1 MEHRVVVRAVDLV
14 VWRTVIVRHVGDR
27 TLAPK
32 ALAHITLPE
41 DDCSGLDAICAAGGA
56 EMPAEQEPRHVGF
69 DNTIEGGSGGRE
81 GGESFVAP
89 FGGVD
94 GSVADG
100 DGVACK

>member
-1 MEHRVVVRAVDLV
+1 MVVHMVDLV
-14 VWRTVIVRHVGDR
+14 IQRTIIARPVGDR
-27 TLAPK
+27 TLAPEV
-32 ALAHITLPE
+32 LARITLPE
-41 DDCSGLDAICAAGGA
+41 DDCGGLDAIHAAGGA
-56 EMPAEQEPRHVGF
+56 EMPAEQEPCHVGF

>member
-1 MEHRVVVRAVDLV
+1 MVVRAVDLV
-14 VWRTVIVRHVGDR
+14 IRRTVIAHHVGDR

-32 ALAHITLPE
+32 ALAHITLLE
-41 DDCSGLDAICAAGGA
+41 DDCGGLDAICVAGGA
-56 EMPAEQEPRHVGF
+56 ETPAEQEPCHIGF
-69 DNTIEGGSGGRE
+69 DNTIEGGSSGGE

>member
-1 MEHRVVVRAVDLV
+1 MDLV
-14 VWRTVIVRHVGDR
+14 VWHTVIACHVGDR
-27 TLAPK
+27 MLAPE
-32 ALAHITLPE
+32 ALARITLLE
-41 DDCSGLDAICAAGGA
+41 DDCSGLDAIHAVGGA

-69 DNTIEGGSGGRE
+69 DNTIEGGSSGRE

>member
-1 MEHRVVVRAVDLV
+1 VVRAVDLV
-14 VWRTVIVRHVGDR
+14 IWCTIIVRHVGDR
-27 TLAPK
+27 TLAPE
-32 ALAHITLPE
+32 ALACITLPE
-41 DDCSGLDAICAAGGA
+41 DDCGGLNVICAAGGA
-56 EMPAEQEPRHVGF
+56 ETPAEQEPCHVGF
-69 DNTIEGGSGGRE
+69 DNTIEGGSGGEE